1 MYTHNCRWFQGGPY
15 SQLLEESWLITLSVI
30 FRSCF
35 ESRHL
40 PRLYPNTVLKNWLTS
55 TGSLPLPKLSSTPPY
70 GCAWLVH
77 PVWHCA
83 GWHWVLSISAPLK
96 NARSNIN
103 RIRRYR
109 IKPLSCFF
117 FYCKLTLELLN
128 VFVKFAFR
136 VICYNMVNGVD
147 LLDWQFYFPSKN
159 LPYVFSLSEKTLPL
173 RPIPSSLSAI
183 KKKVHSSHPNVNTSW
198 AFVFPTA
205 DIRSEKSWSS
215 VAMTLVVVLY
225 CDTTYGTSFPVTCW
239 SKSLSV
245 NTVESFRL
253 SIS

>member
-1 MYTHNCRWFQGGPY
+1 MRLLQSLFLENRPVKGTSSKFDMCWLFDWNQHENVTLSGTENTVRQMVSRGVYSSCYVMYTHNCRWFQGGPY

-103 RIRRYR
+103 WISRYR

-117 FYCKLTLELLN
+117 LL
-128 VFVKFAFR
+128 
-136 VICYNMVNGVD
+136 
-147 LLDWQFYFPSKN
+147 
-159 LPYVFSLSEKTLPL
+159 
-173 RPIPSSLSAI
+173 
-183 KKKVHSSHPNVNTSW
+183 
-198 AFVFPTA
+198 
-205 DIRSEKSWSS
+205 
-215 VAMTLVVVLY
+215 
-225 CDTTYGTSFPVTCW
+225 
-239 SKSLSV
+239 
-245 NTVESFRL
+245 
-253 SIS
+253 